1 MNSIVQA
8 SPAAT
13 QVASGSE
20 HTMYA
25 KLLSSGKH
33 LNHANFVPDD
43 KATFDKY
50 LDKVYIKNKRTGDIC
65 NAVAA
70 LSGLEPVKKSEASLF
85 MYQLI

>member
-13 QVASGSE
+13 QVASSSE

-33 LNHANFVPDD
+33 LHPANFVTSDR
-43 KATFDKY
+43 ATFDRY
-50 LDKVYIKNKRTGDIC
+50 FDKVYTKNKRTGDIC